1 MSLEIALRQEIKNI
15 PVLKNKIYPTNAP
28 KDKAAPYLVYAVQ
41 STPLKD
47 LNGYENSDVE
57 SHVLLNIF
65 GNSYSEMKELT
76 KTVKDI
82 VKTFPFR
89 AIGQAGPFIEN
100 LTFDATAETYE
111 NELNLYRGI
120 IPFTISY
127 KEEE

>member
-1 MSLEIALRQEIKNI
+1 MEIALRQELNNI
-15 PVLKNKIYPTNAP
+15 SALTNKIFPTNAP
-28 KDKAAPYLVYAVQ
+28 QGRAAPYLVYVVQ

-47 LNGYENSDVE
+47 LNGYEGNDVE
-57 SHVLLNIF
+57 SHVLLNVF
-65 GNSYSEMKELT
+65 GNSYSEMKDLT
-76 KTVKDI
+76 KTVKGI

-89 AIGQAGPFIEN
+89 KIGTAGPHIED

-127 KEEE
+127 KEES

>member
-1 MSLEIALRQEIKNI
+1 MEIALRQELNNI
-15 PVLKNKIYPTNAP
+15 TVLTNNIYPTNAP
-28 KDKAAPYLVYAVQ
+28 KDKKAPYLVYIVQ

-47 LNGYENSDVE
+47 LDGYEENDVE

-76 KTVKDI
+76 KTVKGI

-89 AIGQAGPFIEN
+89 SIGSAGPYIED

-127 KEEE
+127 KEVK